1 VVEQH
6 AELKHRPLTPPFGGS
21 KREKSMDIPKIDHIA
36 FENMAHSRPD
46 KNREPGFI
54 LHHGRRTAQIALF
67 LAEQININVP
77 RDILYTGALF
87 HDVGKGTEPHHKI
100 GARIVQDLLS
110 DLCSED
116 ELNRICEIV
125 RLHHQRGKSNI
136 YAPEIKLVQ
145 DADYLD
151 HVGPLGPWLAFYRSG
166 IHAETI
172 QSVLSFVHSDERA
185 GFLSLMRKGLN
196 YDISVNIFDQRVDFE
211 ERFFD
216 EFERVQREGL

>member
-1 VVEQH
+1 
-6 AELKHRPLTPPFGGS
+6 
-21 KREKSMDIPKIDHIA
+21 MDIKKIDQIA
-36 FENMAHSRPD
+36 QESMAHRRPD

-54 LHHGRRTAQIALF
+54 LHHGRRTAQIALY
-67 LAEQININVP
+67 LAEKIEVTAP

-87 HDVGKGTEPHHKI
+87 HDVGKGTEPHDEF
-100 GARIVQDLLS
+100 GARIVRDKLFEICQ
-110 DLCSED
+110 ED

-125 RLHHQRGKSNI
+125 RQHNQRGKSAV

-172 QSVLSFVHSDERA
+172 NSVLSFVHSDERA
-185 GFLSLMRKGLN
+185 NFLALMRKGLN

-216 EFERVQREGL
+216 EFERVQRQGL